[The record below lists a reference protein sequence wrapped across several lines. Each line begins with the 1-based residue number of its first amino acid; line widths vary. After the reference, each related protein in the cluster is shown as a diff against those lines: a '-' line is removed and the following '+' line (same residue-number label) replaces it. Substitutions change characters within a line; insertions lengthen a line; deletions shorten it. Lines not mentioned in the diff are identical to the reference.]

1 MHYPYKNDSKYTDI
15 KEISAVNE
23 ERIRLARSE
32 SETYTDEKFN
42 QEQSTSIQNEINRD
56 KHGIYLEPFYQQVT
70 LTLAKSKEKT
80 QRLSEDY
87 HLQHKKK
94 DYFIQKNF
102 IYIYIYKI
110 QIKGKSMNF

>member
-1 MHYPYKNDSKYTDI
+1 MCFQNKNTIYNETKEKE

-23 ERIRLARSE
+23 ERIRLAKSE
-32 SETYTDEKFN
+32 SETYTDENFHR
-42 QEQSTSIQNEINRD
+42 EQCVSIPNEINHD

-87 HLQHKKK
+87 HLQH
-94 DYFIQKNF
+94 
-102 IYIYIYKI
+102 
-110 QIKGKSMNF
+110 